1 MSVLCIACQK
11 EVDGHRHSISC
22 DVCERW
28 QHRLCGTGIVF
39 FIYILYYFCLFVVLF
54 ISVSSCLQSQ
64 HVTYNKF
71 CFQIEHSH
79 VAERTKNFIISSF

>member
-39 FIYILYYFCLFVVLF
+39 FLYIFYIIFVCLLF
-54 ISVSSCLQSQ
+54 SL
-64 HVTYNKF
+64 
-71 CFQIEHSH
+71 FQ
-79 VAERTKNFIISSF
+79 